1 MRNIDKKCAI
11 ALYESSNFKGGNTV
25 VTSGWQNHKYATSNH
40 GMYLNGNQIVR
51 ITTEG
56 NLKDSTLVQFNLC
69 GRDTPTTRAR
79 INGVLEI
86 FEGKMSL
93 KKIKGQ
99 TYLVDY
105 MDKTQ
110 MPIDSDQW
118 YYTKVEV

>member
-1 MRNIDKKCAI
+1 MRNIDKNSAV
-11 ALYESSNFKGGNTV
+11 ALYESKGFRGGNTV
-25 VTSGWQNHKYATSNH
+25 VTKEGVWLH
-40 GMYLNGNQIVR
+40 GNQIVR
-51 ITTEG
+51 IMPEG
-56 NLKDSTLVQFNLC
+56 NLKDSTLVQFTLC
-69 GRDTPTTRAR
+69 GWDTPTTRAR
-79 INGVLEI
+79 INAVLEI

-110 MPIDSDQW
+110 MPIDEDQW

>member
-1 MRNIDKKCAI
+1 MRNIDKNSAV
-11 ALYESSNFKGGNTV
+11 ALYESKGFRGGNTV
-25 VTSGWQNHKYATSNH
+25 VTKEGVWLH
-40 GMYLNGNQIVR
+40 GNQIVR
-51 ITTEG
+51 IMPEG
-56 NLKDSTLVQFNLC
+56 NLKDSTLVQFTLC
-69 GRDTPTTRAR
+69 GWDTPTTRAR
-79 INGVLEI
+79 INAVLEI

>member
-1 MRNIDKKCAI
+1 MKNIDKNSAV
-11 ALYESSNFKGGNTV
+11 ALYESKGFRGGNTV
-25 VTSGWQNHKYATSNH
+25 VTKEGVWLH
-40 GMYLNGNQIVR
+40 GNQIVR
-51 ITTEG
+51 IMPEG
-56 NLKDSTLVQFNLC
+56 NLKDSTLVQFTLC
-69 GRDTPTTRAR
+69 GWDTPTTRAR
-79 INGVLEI
+79 INAVLEI

-110 MPIDSDQW
+110 MPIDEDQW

>member
-1 MRNIDKKCAI
+1 MRNIEKNSAV
-11 ALYESSNFKGGNTV
+11 ALYESKGFRGGNTV
-25 VTSGWQNHKYATSNH
+25 VTKEGVWLH
-40 GMYLNGNQIVR
+40 GNQIVR

-69 GRDTPTTRAR
+69 GWDTPTTRAR

>member
-1 MRNIDKKCAI
+1 MTNIDKNSAV
-11 ALYESSNFKGGNTV
+11 ALYESKGFRGGNTV
-25 VTSGWQNHKYATSNH
+25 VTKEGVWLH
-40 GMYLNGNQIVR
+40 GNQIVR
-51 ITTEG
+51 IMPEG
-56 NLKDSTLVQFNLC
+56 NLKDSTLVQFTLC
-69 GRDTPTTRAR
+69 GWDTPTTRAR
-79 INGVLEI
+79 INAVLEI

-110 MPIDSDQW
+110 MPIDEDQW

>member
-1 MRNIDKKCAI
+1 
-11 ALYESSNFKGGNTV
+11 
-25 VTSGWQNHKYATSNH
+25 VTKEGVWLH
-40 GMYLNGNQIVR
+40 GNQIVR
-51 ITTEG
+51 IMPEG
-56 NLKDSTLVQFNLC
+56 NLKDSTLVQFTLC
-69 GRDTPTTRAR
+69 GWDTPTTRAR
-79 INGVLEI
+79 INAVLEI

-110 MPIDSDQW
+110 MPIDEDQW

>member
-1 MRNIDKKCAI
+1 MRNIDKNSAV
-11 ALYESSNFKGGNTV
+11 ALYESKGFRGGNTV
-25 VTSGWQNHKYATSNH
+25 VTKEGVWLH
-40 GMYLNGNQIVR
+40 GNQIVR
-51 ITTEG
+51 IMPEG
-56 NLKDSTLVQFNLC
+56 NLKDSTLVQFTLC
-69 GRDTPTTRAR
+69 GWDTPTTRAR